1 MEGGGRRET
10 FEKVP
15 FLPPHKTLPPNLQQ
29 AYTSAMA
36 SYKHFGPLALP
47 VISFALVIAFGA
59 TLLALP
65 MSCQGEA
72 IPFVDALFM
81 ATSAVCV
88 TGLSVVDMS
97 TNFSLVGQS
106 IILVLIQLGG
116 LGITTYTS
124 LIFILWRK
132 RVSIIDRLAVGQALL
147 HDTSFDLKSFLLRL
161 VGIVVFIE
169 ACGAFLLMLFGQSE
183 SGDTMTY
190 FAAIFHSI
198 SAFCNAGF
206 SLFSGNLMSFQDN
219 MGVNIIFMVLIVLGG
234 LGFSVIDE
242 GISLTADIVRR
253 RKHKGLS
260 RYARLVL
267 STSFFLIVG
276 GATTFWCIE
285 ISRGH
290 AHISGVDFILPALF
304 QSISARTAGFNTMDF
319 SLISD
324 AGLLILIFLMFI
336 GGSPGSCA
344 GGIKTTTFRVLCG
357 FVSAQFKGRSQI
369 VLHDRAVDKNARN
382 KALTLFIFSTLAI
395 VLGVTILTL
404 SIDIDAINATMG
416 PSSRF
421 TFMDMLFETI
431 SAFATVGLSTGLTAH
446 LDMAGKLCITC
457 LMFIG
462 RLGPMWLLTT
472 LQSLQ
477 SEPQYRWPET
487 DMPIG

>member
-1 MEGGGRRET
+1 
-10 FEKVP
+10 
-15 FLPPHKTLPPNLQQ
+15 
-29 AYTSAMA
+29 MA

-47 VISFALVIAFGA
+47 VVSFALVIVLGA
-59 TLLALP
+59 ILLTLP
-65 MSCQGEA
+65 MSCKGETV
-72 IPFVDALFM
+72 PFVDALFM

-88 TGLSVVDMS
+88 TGLSVVDAGTS
-97 TNFSLVGQS
+97 FSLVGQS

-124 LIFILWRK
+124 LIFMLWRR
-132 RVSIIDRLAVGQALL
+132 RVSILDRLAVGQALL
-147 HDTSFDLKSFLLRL
+147 HDSSFDLKSFLIRV
-161 VGIVVFIE
+161 VGIVFVIE
-169 ACGAFLLMLFGQSE
+169 ASGACLLMLFGQDAGE
-183 SGDTMTY
+183 NMTW

-206 SLFSGNLMSFQDN
+206 SLFSNNLMSFQDN
-219 MGVNIIFMVLIVLGG
+219 MGVNIIFMLLIVLGG

-242 GISLTADIVRR
+242 SISLTADIVRR
-253 RKHKGLS
+253 WRHKGVSGPQQRALGPKKSLS
-260 RYARLVL
+260 RHARLVL
-267 STSFFLIVG
+267 STSFFLIIG
-276 GATTFWCIE
+276 GALIFWAVE
-285 ISRGH
+285 IMRGH
-290 AHISGVDFILPALF
+290 SHIDHLDFVLPALF
-304 QSISARTAGFNTMDF
+304 QSISARTAGFNTIDF

-324 AGLLILIFLMFI
+324 AGLLIIIFLMFI

-369 VLHDRAVDKNARN
+369 VLHDRAVDKNSRN

-395 VLGVTILTL
+395 VMGITILTL
-404 SIDIDAINATMG
+404 SMDIDAINAKLG
-416 PSSRF
+416 PNSRF

-431 SAFATVGLSTGLTAH
+431 SAFGTAGLSTGLTPH
-446 LDMAGKLCITC
+446 LDMAGKICITC

-477 SEPQYRWPET
+477 SDPKFRWPET